1 MKIRTIRNTIITLVV
16 IAAAAAFSY
25 YVVIR
30 PVQYN
35 LGEKYYQSRVYDES
49 SRIFSKLG
57 NYKDSR
63 SLYIRSLYHLGTIY
77 YGAYNYLDAITVF
90 GELADTLP
98 GTEVLVT
105 DSYYMMAIMEGI
117 AGRYDSCMEILAGL
131 GGYEK
136 SDLILEAARNQ
147 SRDVLLTEH
156 RIHVIPL
163 SFGEVVRIY
172 LSEK

>member
-1 MKIRTIRNTIITLVV
+1 MKNRTIRNTIITLVV
-16 IAAAAAFSY
+16 IAALAAVSY
-25 YVVIR
+25 IVVIR

-35 LGEKYYQSRVYDES
+35 LGEKYYQSRVFDES

-63 SLYIRSLYHLGTIY
+63 SLYIRSLYHLGTMY
-77 YGAYNYLDAITVF
+77 YGAYNYLDAIAIF
-90 GELADTLP
+90 EELAGTLP
-98 GTEVLVT
+98 GTEVLIT

-117 AGRYDSCMEILAGL
+117 AGRYDSCLDILAGL
-131 GGYEK
+131 GGYAK
-136 SDLILEAARNQ
+136 SDLMMESARTKD
-147 SRDVLLTEH
+147 RDALLTEY

-172 LSEK
+172 LSEQ